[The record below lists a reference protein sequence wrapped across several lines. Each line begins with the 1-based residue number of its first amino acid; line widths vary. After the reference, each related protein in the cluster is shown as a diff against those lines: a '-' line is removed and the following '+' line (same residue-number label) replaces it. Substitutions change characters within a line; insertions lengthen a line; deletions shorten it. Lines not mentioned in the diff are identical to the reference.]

1 MKSNRYADFSSSR
14 RLWNQFF
21 TGAVWVAAVFVII
34 LVVGIIGMVLV
45 RGLPHVNWTFLTT
58 TSSILRG
65 TNGILPAI
73 INTLYIILL
82 TLVIVLPLG
91 VGRGGLPDRIRHQ
104 PQADRDHRVHQRDP
118 GRHPQHHLRPWWACW
133 CSPRP
138 WASRPACCPAA

>member
-1 MKSNRYADFSSSR
+1 MKSNRYTDFSPSR

-21 TGAVWVAAVFVII
+21 TGAVWVAALFVIV

-65 TNGILPAI
+65 TKGILPAI

-91 VGRGGLPDRIRHQ
+91 VSSFCRWG
-104 PQADRDHRVHQRDP
+104 
-118 GRHPQHHLRPWWACW
+118 
-133 CSPRP
+133 
-138 WASRPACCPAA
+138 